1 MDPHRQPI
9 QDNIL
14 KVKYGYFD
22 TAKSLSDH
30 VLAMSAEKVRDESS
44 DEVTVFNT
52 DSWARTGLVAVK
64 KEDRGNFGRIFD
76 SSGNEIPCQI
86 LSSGDLVFIA
96 KDVPAL
102 GCLKFRLV
110 EGNYLCPAMLQARS
124 TTYLDNGIINL
135 RIDPESGDVY
145 SIIMD
150 GEEFVN
156 KQDMAGINS
165 FRYLQGSN
173 SSGRALKPTNVRLA
187 IGENGP
193 IVNSII
199 IESDAAGCNGL
210 IREVSLIKGSQS
222 IEFKNTV
229 DKMDIQDKEGIHFGY
244 AFNVPNS
251 TVRVNIPW
259 GIMELEKDQLP
270 SANRNWIAVERWLDV
285 SNSSKGVTWCPL
297 NAVSLESGDMTANI
311 IGGAFESPAWIT
323 RLQPSST
330 IYSWALNNHW
340 HTNFPLSQSGEIS
353 YKYRLMPH
361 NGAFDVTASN
371 RFAVEQFRPLI
382 AVKTVKGFSMSGR
395 MFIKGSD
402 KVSLSSY
409 RTVDDGHTSIVRLL
423 SMSEADEAMTIS
435 WGKQKP
441 RSVTYSQEGKEVKIS
456 PKKTEFTI
464 PKRGIITLKV
474 NWK

>member
-1 MDPHRQPI
+1 
-9 QDNIL
+9 
-14 KVKYGYFD
+14 
-22 TAKSLSDH
+22 
-30 VLAMSAEKVRDESS
+30 MSAEKVRDESS

-251 TVRVNIPW
+251 TVRVNIPC

-402 KVSLSSY
+402 KVFLSSY